1 MSRPTTAI
9 ESLIAII
16 AATAGARVIGVCP
29 RVIFFAPTN
38 MLDATRV
45 YVLPL
50 VEFSSH
56 NIRLALS
63 RNITSRES
71 RSAE

>member
-16 AATAGARVIGVCP
+16 AATAGARVIGVCSA
-29 RVIFFAPTN
+29 VVFFAPTN

-45 YVLPL
+45 YLLPIT
-50 VEFSSH
+50 EFSSRDICLVLQNH
-56 NIRLALS
+56 SVEGIKVAR
-63 RNITSRES
+63 
-71 RSAE
+71 

>member
-9 ESLIAII
+9 ESLTAII

-29 RVIFFAPTN
+29 GVVFFAPTN

-45 YVLPL
+45 YVLPIT
-50 VEFSSH
+50 EFSSRD
-56 NIRLALS
+56 ICLALQNH
-63 RNITSRES
+63 RVEGIEVCQ
-71 RSAE
+71 